1 MNLDKVLIDWSRDE
15 GDKNRL
21 LDYPLV
27 DSSLVF
33 EVGGYEGAWALK
45 IAQKYNSIVHLFE
58 PVKRFYEV
66 SVERLRNNPKVS
78 CFNFGL
84 SDHNSLT
91 EFVVK
96 ADGSCSGEGE
106 LVELRDVVEII
117 KSPID
122 LISINIEGGEYRLL
136 PRMLDTGIV
145 NLCQHLQIQF
155 HNYPNCIKLRDDI
168 RRKLMLTHTEIFNY
182 PFVWESWRINA

>member
-1 MNLDKVLIDWSRDE
+1 M
-15 GDKNRL
+15 
-21 LDYPLV
+21 
-27 DSSLVF
+27 
-33 EVGGYEGAWALK
+33 
-45 IAQKYNSIVHLFE
+45 
-58 PVKRFYEV
+58 
-66 SVERLRNNPKVS
+66 
-78 CFNFGL
+78 
-84 SDHNSLT
+84 
-91 EFVVK
+91 
-96 ADGSCSGEGE
+96 
-106 LVELRDVVEII
+106 ELRDVVEII

-122 LISINIEGGEYRLL
+122 SSINIEGGEYRLL